1 MKTIYKRN
9 NKLIYQLFTIWGF
22 IRKKRKLQLL
32 CALVLMNINGI
43 LEFLTLTSGI
53 PFIRVLIN
61 PQTLLENK
69 YIAFLGISNNQQL
82 FFIIPILFGTLAAIA
97 SFIRILN
104 LWING
109 RLSAAISTDISSQS
123 YKNLLL
129 QDYKFHLNQKSN
141 EIINSLSLDI
151 SKFQG
156 LIKTILNLITSLII
170 CIAIFTTMAFINWKL
185 TFSIG
190 FIIGLVYFLILKFC
204 KKTLSN
210 NSKTITRCNDLQF
223 KYIQEGLGAIK
234 DIILNQTH
242 HIYINN
248 YRKNDIPLKVAMVDN
263 KFLTLV
269 PRFAIEGF
277 ILFLISLYTLYVLN
291 FTSMDISKN
300 LPILGALILGAQRIL
315 PAIQLIYTS
324 LAQIQS
330 TRTSLKR
337 ILFFLNLN
345 NHNFED
351 NIEYFP
357 KFEKNVVFD
366 NVSFEYEKNGENILK
381 EISFTITKG
390 EKIGIIGTTGSGKST
405 LLDLFMGLS
414 KPSRGFIYVDG
425 IDINDD
431 KNIINLKR
439 WHKSIS
445 HVPQKLF
452 FTNSSIAENIAFG
465 EPKGL
470 INFKRV
476 KKVSNLA
483 RISEFIES
491 KKFGYKTLIGE
502 RGINLSGGQLQRVG
516 IARALYRNPKVL
528 ILDEITSALDTKTE
542 KEVLSSIRLLEKG
555 ITVLIIAH
563 RKSTLK
569 DCDKVIQ
576 LEDGKIKKIFLKS
589 ELDSDEFNS

>member
-1 MKTIYKRN
+1 
-9 NKLIYQLFTIWGF
+9 
-22 IRKKRKLQLL
+22 
-32 CALVLMNINGI
+32 
-43 LEFLTLTSGI
+43 

-390 EKIGIIGTTGSGKST
+390 EKIGIIG
-405 LLDLFMGLS
+405 
-414 KPSRGFIYVDG
+414 
-425 IDINDD
+425 
-431 KNIINLKR
+431 
-439 WHKSIS
+439 
-445 HVPQKLF
+445 
-452 FTNSSIAENIAFG
+452 
-465 EPKGL
+465 
-470 INFKRV
+470 
-476 KKVSNLA
+476 
-483 RISEFIES
+483 
-491 KKFGYKTLIGE
+491 
-502 RGINLSGGQLQRVG
+502 
-516 IARALYRNPKVL
+516 
-528 ILDEITSALDTKTE
+528 
-542 KEVLSSIRLLEKG
+542 
-555 ITVLIIAH
+555 
-563 RKSTLK
+563 
-569 DCDKVIQ
+569 
-576 LEDGKIKKIFLKS
+576 
-589 ELDSDEFNS
+589 